1 MRTKI
6 GLKALAISIVLV
18 IVASSVAMYS
28 ATDVEKGLSE
38 GGGKGVIALVMPPF
52 IGVAG
57 ASPVDVAAQRE
68 GTTFLK
74 EEAGISAYTNVGEA
88 IDIEKVKATF
98 RIIEYET
105 SEYIIGSVPLP
116 DYEETEDV
124 HVYVHK
130 DGWVVTYYLK
140 EEVVAKILDWNDY
153 TTDEKITGT
162 KLEDGVSVV
171 CNAAG
176 VPIRDL
182 KYYDF
187 RYPNAEKLMIIADA
201 QWTEGTDTFNIKL
214 PGEFVFYDRSYS
226 HYTYDSYGSTL
237 KIDENEISSI
247 GECGGYSVTHYG
259 QLSPT
264 QLSLD
269 TFHTVSLWLDE
280 SIGYMGESFNA
291 IVLIYREA

>member
-1 MRTKI
+1 MANKKV
-6 GLKALAISIVLV
+6 LKALAIAIAIV

-28 ATDVEKGLSE
+28 ATDVKKGIAGS
-38 GGGKGVIALVMPPF
+38 GGKGVISLMAPPF
-52 IGVAG
+52 IWVAG
-57 ASPVDVAAQRE
+57 ASPADIAAQRA

-88 IDIEKVKATF
+88 IDIEKVKTAF
-98 RIIEYET
+98 RTIEYVT
-105 SEYIIGSVPLP
+105 SEYLIGSVPLP

-130 DGWVVTYYLK
+130 DGWVVAYYLK

-153 TTDEKITGT
+153 TTDEQITGT

-187 RYPNAEKLMIIADA
+187 RYPNAEKLMITADA
-201 QWTEGTDTFNIKL
+201 QWTEGTDTFKIKL

-226 HYTYDSYGSTL
+226 HYTYDSRGSKM

-247 GECGGYSVTHYG
+247 GGCGGKSVTHYD

-269 TFHTVSLWLDE
+269 TFHTVSLWLD
-280 SIGYMGESFNA
+280 GYRGGEKAFTA
-291 IVLIYREA
+291 IVLVYREA